1 MTTAPNK
8 QGLRG
13 GNTATRALGWGL
25 AASLLLAVWW
35 QFRQTIAAEAHPRT
49 SSLAELLP
57 GTVSGWETADEA
69 VADTEEMKRAVA
81 EMLNYDEAILRT
93 YRQKDR
99 TVSVYIAYWR
109 PARFHPRLVAQHTP
123 DVCWTG
129 AGWRMSDAAQLIV
142 PLGFGGQTVPG
153 ESRVFE
159 QGGQRLKVAYWH
171 LVGGRVYHS
180 ANSQGVTFV
189 RNLFDDLR
197 RGQREQYFIRVSH
210 NWPAGQVPDE
220 PLFAEIWRATG
231 SLGLRDDSSQ

>member
-1 MTTAPNK
+1 MTKAPNK

-13 GNTATRALGWGL
+13 GKTAARALGWSL
-25 AASLLLAVWW
+25 AASLMLAVWW
-35 QFRQTIAAEAHPRT
+35 QFRPTIAVEAHPRT

-57 GTVSGWETADEA
+57 GAVPGWETADEA
-69 VADTEEMKRAVA
+69 VADTEEMKRAVV

-109 PARFHPRLVAQHTP
+109 PAKFHPRLVAQHTP

-129 AGWRMSDAAQLIV
+129 AGWRMSDVAQLIV

-159 QGGQRLKVAYWH
+159 QGGQRLKVVYWH
-171 LVGGRVYHS
+171 LVGGRVYHA
-180 ANSQGVTFV
+180 ANAQGVTFL
-189 RNLFDDLR
+189 RYLLDDLR

-210 NWPAGQVPDE
+210 NLTAEQVSSE
-220 PLFAEIWRATG
+220 PLFSKIWQALG
-231 SLGLRDDSSQ
+231 PLGLKDAKSL